1 MRKKT
6 YLSIIFIL
14 VLIASILPGCTSY
27 DALCEDLYL
36 GESLFVDGDVTID
49 GTLSVGA
56 PLPATYPLPD
66 GSAYFD
72 SVVRIHTSE
81 YGMGI
86 MNADYGDNAPLH
98 VATGSF
104 DLTGGAYESLFTST
118 TPIFTEEDMEAANWI
133 VLLNGGGYT
142 GAIGEIETF
151 VDASNVV
158 LHTAG
163 WDFDLTDVAF
173 AVRPHPIFATGYGG
187 HIHFDVKQSGDMH
200 INSDNYT
207 NGSLFIIN
215 LDAAANDICSINSDV
230 DANGNS
236 SVRAICVDYNT
247 GNMTVGSRASLIKI
261 QVDETSANASDDTS
275 QLDFLNFLTTDAEPI
290 EKHAIRVGQGFDN
303 ALIVGGGVAKNPS
316 YGYEVTPD
324 VPTNRVTGVAPD
336 GTAFLEASATNVAI
350 FDADNDYILIGGVV
364 TFETIM
370 AVLALGSN
378 RDIAEEY
385 YYSTG
390 AGTWSVLSQENTM
403 NGWQQSGVI
412 SWTAPVD
419 WAQTNVT
426 LPAGAAITNGYYIK
440 IIRTRNYVGAL
451 PIEDYFKI
459 YATSSTT
466 DFRIRGDGT
475 MQPVHMSDASAPND
489 SIYYSTTQAKLCYKD
504 SGGTVHTMY

>member
-36 GESLFVDGDVTID
+36 DENLYVDGVLAVGTTSTPVILRD
-49 GTLSVGA
+49 GG
-56 PLPATYPLPD
+56 
-66 GSAYFD
+66 AYFD
-72 SVVRIHTSE
+72 AGVAIRTEHSGFGLVV
-81 YGMGI
+81 MGH
-86 MNADYGDNAPLH
+86 NAVVPLH
-98 VATGSF
+98 KGTGTF
-104 DLTGGAYESLFTST
+104 DYTGGTYENLFTAT
-118 TPIFTEEDMEAANWI
+118 VPVFEIEDMEASNWI
-133 VLLNGGGYT
+133 VITSGEYWGY
-142 GAIGEIETF
+142 AAEIETF
-151 VDASNVV
+151 VDASNVA
-158 LHTAG
+158 LHTFNWTVDMANVP
-163 WDFDLTDVAF
+163 FIIVA
-173 AVRPHPIFATGYGG
+173 HPILASTAGGHVHVDTKGTGDFLVHSDNHTNGDLFAT
-187 HIHFDVKQSGDMH
+187 Q
-200 INSDNYT
+200 
-207 NGSLFIIN
+207 
-215 LDAAANDICSINSDV
+215 LDAAADDICNFTSDV

-236 SVRAICVDYNT
+236 SVRAICVDYDT

-261 QVDETSANASDDTS
+261 QLNEVSANTTDATS
-275 QLDFLNFLTTDAEPI
+275 QLDFLNFLTTDVEPI
-290 EKHAIRVGQGFDN
+290 EKHAIRVGRGFDN